1 MRDDKLHAKR
11 KAQMQMGYTGKENI
25 GLEAS
30 IDVQVK
36 NFIDLVRRKY
46 VSTAEETKA
55 MDLAS
60 KVSLLWLLESETIMV
75 LSQRGSAAL

>member
-1 MRDDKLHAKR
+1 
-11 KAQMQMGYTGKENI
+11 MQMGYTGKENI

-36 NFIDLVRRKY
+36 NFVDLIRRKY
-46 VSTAEETKA
+46 ISTAEESRP

-60 KVSLLWLLESETIMV
+60 KASLES
-75 LSQRGSAAL
+75 

>member
-25 GLEAS
+25 GLESS
-30 IDVQVK
+30 IDAQVK
-36 NFIDLVRRKY
+36 NFVDLVRRKY
-46 VSTAEETKA
+46 VSTAEETRP

-60 KVSLLWLLESETIMV
+60 KA
-75 LSQRGSAAL
+75 RFPGSFYSWIRLCRRKF